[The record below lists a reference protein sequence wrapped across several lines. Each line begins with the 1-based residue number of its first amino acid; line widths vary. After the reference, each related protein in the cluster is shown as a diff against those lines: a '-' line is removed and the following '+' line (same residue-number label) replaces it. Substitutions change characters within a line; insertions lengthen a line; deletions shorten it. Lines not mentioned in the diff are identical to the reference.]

1 MLQLL
6 SETKNTN
13 DRISFWA
20 KYLLHN
26 LKIRG
31 DLAAIGWGR
40 ETIPKQTG
48 RQGSWV
54 NLCGKP
60 QPSCGKSAT
69 VLWKRC
75 EIYGEIL
82 GER

>member
-6 SETKNTN
+6 CETKNTN
-13 DRISFWA
+13 DRISFVA
-20 KYLLHN
+20 RKLLHN
-26 LKIRG
+26 LKIRE
-31 DLAAIGWGR
+31 DLGQEGSDR

-60 QPSCGKSAT
+60 QSSCGKSSA